1 MDYTQL
7 LRRAQRYVTLNNGV
21 LFAAGIIV
29 IASIWNTM
37 LTLQKNFILQQRVNT
52 LEQQIKITQLEVDT
66 LRLQQQYLR
75 SPEYQE
81 LMARAKLG
89 KATPGEQVINLPA
102 LPDDPAP
109 TTSARQTAEL
119 SNVDK
124 WMRFFFGR

>member
-52 LEQQIKITQLEVDT
+52 LE
-66 LRLQQQYLR
+66 
-75 SPEYQE
+75 
-81 LMARAKLG
+81 
-89 KATPGEQVINLPA
+89 
-102 LPDDPAP
+102 
-109 TTSARQTAEL
+109 
-119 SNVDK
+119 
-124 WMRFFFGR
+124 